1 MRSLTCAALT
11 FVILLAPTNALAS
24 PQDQANDL
32 SGEIMSPFCPG
43 VTLHE
48 CPSAEAIQLRDRIAG
63 WFAAGQSRSE
73 IMQRLEDEY
82 GVGIRAAPGLGGSG
96 LAAWL
101 LPVIALLI
109 GVGVAVVLLR
119 RWTRAPQAT
128 VADAVVAPL
137 ERERVDAELAGLRGP
152 R

>member
-82 GVGIRAAPGLGGSG
+82 GAGIRAAPGLGGSG

-109 GVGVAVVLLR
+109 GLGVAAVLLR

-128 VADAVVAPL
+128 VAGAVVAPL